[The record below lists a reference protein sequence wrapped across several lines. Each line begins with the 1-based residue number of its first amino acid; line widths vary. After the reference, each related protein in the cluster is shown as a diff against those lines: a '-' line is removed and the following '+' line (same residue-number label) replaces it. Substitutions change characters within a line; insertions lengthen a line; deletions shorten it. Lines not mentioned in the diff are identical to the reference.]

1 MSYRIYRDIVYR
13 GYRDTS
19 HSHPLL
25 FAILAKLFNIIMFAG
40 YVPYGFRLS
49 YTVPLPKVD
58 TVSTN
63 AVENY
68 KAISISPIFVENI
81 RAVHIK

>member
-1 MSYRIYRDIVYR
+1 
-13 GYRDTS
+13 
-19 HSHPLL
+19 
-25 FAILAKLFNIIMFAG
+25 MFAG